1 MLFYFLQVSKTA
13 LGLPIQLLLQLLVTI
28 YMVSKVVINLLM
40 RPANCNS
47 RVSYTYI
54 LVGKLS
60 VLLTTKRK
68 AELVADQSNSLLVTC
83 IKPSTHSRLLPLFV
97 RGARSLHWSCLCI
110 SAYLCFGRDSRDAK

>member
-13 LGLPIQLLLQLLVTI
+13 LLGLPIQLLLQLLVTI

-40 RPANCNS
+40 RPANWVVRNS

-60 VLLTTKRK
+60 VLLDF
-68 AELVADQSNSLLVTC
+68 AET
-83 IKPSTHSRLLPLFV
+83 
-97 RGARSLHWSCLCI
+97 LHHEAKSGVSC
-110 SAYLCFGRDSRDAK
+110 